1 MDYTVMMPAAGSG
14 TRMGAGHNKLF
25 LELEGKSILGHTLSV
40 FERDPWCKG
49 IILAVKESER
59 AVIEQIID
67 AAQITKVNG
76 LPEGGDERQHSV
88 AACLATH
95 TDGGIV
101 LVHDAARPFIAQ
113 HVIHEL
119 AETAFNTGAAVAGVK
134 AKDTMKYVEDGIIVE
149 TADRDRLWVIQT
161 PQAFRYE
168 VIEQVS
174 RRAIEES
181 FLGTDEAMLAER
193 AGYEVRIV
201 ESTYDNIKMTTPE
214 DLAYGGY
221 LLKKRHEETIE

>member
-14 TRMGAGHNKLF
+14 ARMGAGHNKLF
-25 LELEGKSILGHTLSV
+25 LELERETILAHTLSV
-40 FERDPWCKG
+40 FEKDPWCIG

-59 AVIEQIID
+59 KEIERIID
-67 AAQITKVNG
+67 TAHITKVKG
-76 LPEGGDERQHSV
+76 LPEGGTERQHSV
-88 AACLATH
+88 AACMATH
-95 TDGGIV
+95 ADEGIV

-113 HVIHEL
+113 RVIHEL
-119 AETAFNTGAAVAGVK
+119 VEIASESGAAVAGVK

-168 VIEQVS
+168 VLEHVS
-174 RRAIEES
+174 RLATEDS
-181 FLGTDEAMLAER
+181 FLGTDESMLAER
-193 AGYEVRIV
+193 AGYEVRVV

-221 LLKKRHEETIE
+221 LLKKREETIE